1 MPCQGC
7 KSRLQANPK
16 NWRKMKITQR
26 SNHHGEA
33 LALILATS
41 LCAFTPGLAA
51 QSSGTAQQAQ
61 TQQNQQQAQPQQDP
75 QQGKTFTGKIVKL
88 QNGQFALLTGQTSE
102 GKAAGHLLDDQ
113 DDAKKFADKK
123 VTVTGTFDTASNTI
137 HVTNI
142 QAA

>member
-1 MPCQGC
+1 
-7 KSRLQANPK
+7 
-16 NWRKMKITQR
+16 MKITQR
-26 SNHHGEA
+26 SKHHREA

-41 LCAFTPGLAA
+41 LCAFTPGLTAQTQSAA
-51 QSSGTAQQAQ
+51 QTQSSGTAQQAQ
-61 TQQNQQQAQPQQDP
+61 PQQSQQQDP

-88 QNGQFALLTGQTSE
+88 QNGQYALLTGQTPE

-113 DDAKKFADKK
+113 DDAKKFADKQ